1 MRNFV
6 CSHSTFLA
14 VLVAAV
20 LLVAGLAAP
29 AALAQENNVG
39 VIEVSVDPA
48 FPAAF
53 GQELKLRVRVSNR
66 GAVAAKGVA
75 LDAKAGAVAVG
86 HVDVGPM
93 GPGEQRTIT
102 LATRFKPS
110 GADCVTVSPAVA
122 PDSPVKAGPGRLA
135 CLTPG
140 CYSLSERPGT

>member
-1 MRNFV
+1 MRNSVRF
-6 CSHSTFLA
+6 HSTF
-14 VLVAAV
+14 
-20 LLVAGLAAP
+20 P
-29 AALAQENNVG
+29 AALAAAFVVSAALVPSQASAQDKTVG
-39 VIEVSVDPA
+39 VLEVSVDPA

-66 GAVAAKGVA
+66 GTAAAKGVA
-75 LDAKAGAVAVG
+75 LDAKAGALAVG
-86 HVDVGPM
+86 HVDVGTM

-110 GADCVTVSPAVA
+110 GADCISVTPTVA